1 MNSKIGEIIERYRK
15 EKGYTQGEL
24 AKKLGV
30 SNTAISK
37 WEHGYN
43 LPDIGLLEPL
53 SKILGIDMMLLLT
66 TENIEKEEKDKS
78 KKIKS
83 LVNIL
88 SLILLFLAV
97 ITSSCLLV
105 SSYYNKKIDKL
116 KEEQTK
122 AYRFY
127 NDEGELI
134 VNGYIL
140 LNKEESIVVID
151 YIKQQLQTARSEEE
165 QYTSAELYLYVDEK
179 MILNQR
185 LDNISN
191 KKFQLIEILN
201 QLDVANK
208 LENKIDE
215 IKSSEGKIKIH
226 LMDERGKIIK
236 KIIEVKLQPSIQMP
250 SIK

>member
-88 SLILLFLAV
+88 SIILLFLAV

-105 SSYYNKKIDKL
+105 SSYYNKKIDKI

-122 AYRFY
+122 TYRFY
-127 NDEGELI
+127 NYEGELI

-151 YIKQQLQTARSEEE
+151 SIKQQLQTASTQEE
-165 QYTSAELYLYVDEK
+165 QYTSAELSLYVDEK
-179 MILNQR
+179 MIVNQKY
-185 LDNISN
+185 DNNSE
-191 KKFQLIEILN
+191 KELSLTEILN
-201 QLDVANK
+201 KLDSI
-208 LENKIDE
+208 NKIDNE
-215 IKSSEGKIKIH
+215 IDKIKSSSGKIKVH
-226 LMDERGKIIK
+226 LITDNETINK
-236 KIIEVKLQPSIQMP
+236 KIIDVKIEPIIQIP

>member
-1 MNSKIGEIIERYRK
+1 MNNKTGEIIERYRK

-88 SLILLFLAV
+88 SLILL
-97 ITSSCLLV
+97 I
-105 SSYYNKKIDKL
+105 
-116 KEEQTK
+116 
-122 AYRFY
+122 
-127 NDEGELI
+127 
-134 VNGYIL
+134 
-140 LNKEESIVVID
+140 
-151 YIKQQLQTARSEEE
+151 
-165 QYTSAELYLYVDEK
+165 
-179 MILNQR
+179 
-185 LDNISN
+185 
-191 KKFQLIEILN
+191 
-201 QLDVANK
+201 
-208 LENKIDE
+208 
-215 IKSSEGKIKIH
+215 
-226 LMDERGKIIK
+226 
-236 KIIEVKLQPSIQMP
+236 
-250 SIK
+250 